1 MQFENKLY
9 INKKLFSMK
18 KNLLT
23 IFFLSVS
30 FILSAQATTPS
41 LQGKSGGGSSLTQYV
56 DPRIG
61 SGDHG
66 HVFVGANVPF
76 GMVNAG
82 PTQLEEGW
90 DWCSGYHESGTKIVG
105 FAQTH
110 LSGTGCSDLGDIA
123 IMPVTGDVT
132 FSREGLATPYSHDNE
147 EVRPG
152 YYSVLLGT
160 DKKVPSLASGGTDN
174 RSPELAS
181 GGTANR
187 SPELVSG
194 GLPAGTIRTEITAAR
209 RCAQYRIT
217 YPAEAKTQ
225 SLVID
230 LENGVGDRVRASRL
244 SLTSDNTGVGYRISH
259 GWAYEQHCY
268 FAIRFSR
275 PVKES
280 WDLQTGSHY
289 YRLDF
294 EPSTEPLIVTIALS
308 PVSEFNA
315 QQNMV
320 GPFMTFDAMRQ
331 EADEQWNR
339 NLARVQASFL
349 NDRDRRIFYTAMYHF
364 MVAPQTW
371 DDENGDWRGAD
382 NRVYR
387 LQTGQGPQ
395 DDGRDGFAWPF
406 GATNP
411 SYLTTLSLW
420 DTYRAAAPLGTIILP
435 EMMPSVTETYL
446 RIFREQGKL
455 PVWHLMSQETDCMV
469 GCPAV
474 PILADALLK
483 GFVKDSLAAIK
494 AMTSSLLMDERGLDD
509 MKAYGYVAND
519 HHGESLSR
527 SLEYMLADWS
537 AVQAGKAVLNA
548 KRSSL
553 NEKQAEELSK
563 TIGFLDKRSHSYPA
577 LYDKRVG
584 FFRGKNSDG
593 SFENLEGFNPNHQT
607 RPFTEGN
614 PWQYLWLVPQDVD
627 GLMQMLGGR
636 DIAVKRL
643 DSLFTA
649 DSQLNEN
656 AQPDISGL
664 IGQYAHG
671 NEPSH
676 HIAYLY
682 ALMGQPRKTAKI
694 VKQIQRELYTDQP
707 AGLCGNE
714 DVGQMSAWYIL
725 SALGFYQ
732 VEPCGGRYVLGSP
745 LVKEAAIHVGNGKTF
760 TIRTHDLSEK
770 AIYIKKVLLNGQPL
784 PVCTTFSSCTEKL
797 PKGYVAPFI
806 LRHEDLVRG
815 GTLDIFMSK

>member
-1 MQFENKLY
+1 MNY
-9 INKKLFSMK
+9 MK
-18 KNLLT
+18 KYSLLLFMAVAAGNLFAAVNLT
-23 IFFLSVS
+23 
-30 FILSAQATTPS
+30 Q
-41 LQGKSGGGSSLTQYV
+41 SLTSYV

-82 PTQLEEGW
+82 PTQIESGW

-123 IMPVTGDVT
+123 IMPAIKELGL
-132 FSREGLATPYSHDNE
+132 SRKGLATTFSHEQE

-152 YYSVLLGT
+152 YYSIVL
-160 DKKVPSLASGGTDN
+160 PESG
-174 RSPELAS
+174 
-181 GGTANR
+181 
-187 SPELVSG
+187 
-194 GLPAGTIRTEITAAR
+194 IRTEITASQRTAM
-209 RCAQYRIT
+209 YRFT
-217 YPAEAKTQ
+217 FPEGSHHHLY
-225 SLVID
+225 VD
-230 LENGVGDRVRASRL
+230 LENGVDDELLWGRL
-244 SLTSDNTGVGYRISH
+244 TQIDPYTYVGYRVSH
-259 GWAYEQHCY
+259 GWSNVQHCY
-268 FAIRFSR
+268 FVMRLNQKSR
-275 PVKES
+275 LYEQSTLKSKRGEGLAPIYH
-280 WDLQTGSHY
+280 LQVNS
-289 YRLDF
+289 
-294 EPSTEPLIVTIALS
+294 PNEPLLVRIALS
-308 PVSEFNA
+308 PVSEANA
-315 QQNMV
+315 IANLNTETKGGMGEKV
-320 GPFMTFDAMRQ
+320 WDFDAMRA
-331 EADEQWNR
+331 EADAAWNR
-339 NLARVQASFL
+339 ELGRVQATFT

-371 DDENGDWRGAD
+371 DDANGDWRGAD
-382 NRVYR
+382 NKIYR
-387 LQTGQGPQ
+387 S
-395 DDGRDGFAWPF
+395 FASTAPKQCEIIRE
-406 GATNP
+406 GDAAEPAKTTSCSPVGN
-411 SYLTTLSLW
+411 SNYLTTLSLW
-420 DTYRAAAPLGTIILP
+420 DTYRAAAPLSTIILP
-435 EMMPSVTETYL
+435 EMMPAIATTYL
-446 RIFREQGKL
+446 RIFHEQGKL
-455 PVWHLMSQETDCMV
+455 PVWHLMSQETNCMV

-483 GFVKDSLAAIK
+483 GYVADSLD
-494 AMTSSLLMDERGLDD
+494 AMEAMISSLLMDERGLDD
-509 MKAYGYVAND
+509 MKKYGYVAND

-527 SLEYMLADWS
+527 TLEYMLADWS
-537 AVQAGKAVLNA
+537 AAEAGKAVLKA
-548 KRSSL
+548 YPD
-553 NEKQAEELSK
+553 NEQLRQAVEY
-563 TIGFLDKRSHSYPA
+563 LDKRSHGYPQ

-584 FFRGKNSDG
+584 FMRGKNSDG
-593 SFENLEGFNPNHQT
+593 SLESLEGFNPNHQT

-614 PWQYLWLVPQDVD
+614 PWQYLWLVPHDVE

-636 DIAVKRL
+636 EIALQRL
-643 DSLFTA
+643 DSLFMA

-745 LVKEAAIHVGNGKTF
+745 LVKEATLHVGDGKTF
-760 TIRTHDLSEK
+760 TIRTIGLSDK
-770 AIYIKKVLLNGQPL
+770 AINIKRAVLNGKPIQRQPL
-784 PVCTTFSSCTEKL
+784 AKPRRGEEGAL
-797 PKGYVAPFI
+797 I
-806 LRHEDLVRG
+806 LNHADIMRG
-815 GTLDIFMSK
+815 GTLEIYMTK

>member
-1 MQFENKLY
+1 MNY
-9 INKKLFSMK
+9 MK
-18 KNLLT
+18 KYSLLLFMAVAAGNLFAAVNQT
-23 IFFLSVS
+23 
-30 FILSAQATTPS
+30 Q
-41 LQGKSGGGSSLTQYV
+41 SLTSYV

-82 PTQLEEGW
+82 PTQIESGW

-123 IMPVTGDVT
+123 IMPAIKELGL
-132 FSREGLATPYSHDNE
+132 SRKGLATTFSHEQE

-152 YYSVLLGT
+152 YYSIVL
-160 DKKVPSLASGGTDN
+160 PESG
-174 RSPELAS
+174 
-181 GGTANR
+181 
-187 SPELVSG
+187 
-194 GLPAGTIRTEITAAR
+194 IRTEITASQRTAM
-209 RCAQYRIT
+209 YRFT
-217 YPAEAKTQ
+217 FPEGSHHHLY
-225 SLVID
+225 VD
-230 LENGVGDRVRASRL
+230 LENGVDDELLWGRL
-244 SLTSDNTGVGYRISH
+244 TQIDPYTYVGYRVSH
-259 GWAYEQHCY
+259 GWSNVQHCY
-268 FAIRFSR
+268 FVMRLNQKSR
-275 PVKES
+275 LYEQSTLKSKRGEGLAPIYH
-280 WDLQTGSHY
+280 LQVNS
-289 YRLDF
+289 
-294 EPSTEPLIVTIALS
+294 PNEPLLVRIALS
-308 PVSEFNA
+308 PVSEANA
-315 QQNMV
+315 IANLNAETKGGMGENV
-320 GPFMTFDAMRQ
+320 WDFDAMRA
-331 EADEQWNR
+331 EADAAWNR
-339 NLARVQASFL
+339 ELGRVQATFT

-371 DDENGDWRGAD
+371 DDANGDWRGAD
-382 NRVYR
+382 NKIYR
-387 LQTGQGPQ
+387 SFESTAPKQCEIIREG
-395 DDGRDGFAWPF
+395 D
-406 GATNP
+406 ATAPKASTSESPVGN
-411 SYLTTLSLW
+411 SKYLTTLSLW
-420 DTYRAAAPLGTIILP
+420 DTYRAAAPLSTIILP
-435 EMMPSVTETYL
+435 EMMPAIATTYL
-446 RIFREQGKL
+446 RIFHEQGKL
-455 PVWHLMSQETDCMV
+455 PVWHLMSQETNCMV

-483 GFVKDSLAAIK
+483 GYVADSLDAMEAII
-494 AMTSSLLMDERGLDD
+494 SSLLMDERGLDD
-509 MKAYGYVAND
+509 MKKYGYVAND

-527 SLEYMLADWS
+527 TLEYMLADWS
-537 AVQAGKAVLNA
+537 AAEAGKAVLKA
-548 KRSSL
+548 YPD
-553 NEKQAEELSK
+553 NEQLRQAVEY
-563 TIGFLDKRSHSYPA
+563 LDKRSHGYPQ

-584 FFRGKNSDG
+584 FMRGKNSDG
-593 SFENLEGFNPNHQT
+593 SLESLEGFNPNHQT

-614 PWQYLWLVPQDVD
+614 PWQYLWLVPHDVE

-636 DIAVKRL
+636 EIALQRL
-643 DSLFTA
+643 DSLFMA

-745 LVKEAAIHVGNGKTF
+745 LVKEATLKVGDGKTF
-760 TIRTHDLSEK
+760 TIRTIGLSDK
-770 AIYIKKVLLNGQPL
+770 AINIKRAVLNGKPIQRQPL
-784 PVCTTFSSCTEKL
+784 AKPRRGEEGAL
-797 PKGYVAPFI
+797 I
-806 LRHEDLVRG
+806 LNHADIMRG
-815 GTLDIFMSK
+815 GTLEIYMTK

>member
-1 MQFENKLY
+1 
-9 INKKLFSMK
+9 MK
-18 KNLLT
+18 KYSLLLFMAVAAGNLFAAVNL
-23 IFFLSVS
+23 
-30 FILSAQATTPS
+30 TPS
-41 LQGKSGGGSSLTQYV
+41 LTSYV

-82 PTQLEEGW
+82 PTQIESGW

-123 IMPVTGDVT
+123 IMPAIKELGL
-132 FSREGLATPYSHDNE
+132 SRKGLATTFSHEQE

-152 YYSVLLGT
+152 YYSIVL
-160 DKKVPSLASGGTDN
+160 PESG
-174 RSPELAS
+174 
-181 GGTANR
+181 
-187 SPELVSG
+187 
-194 GLPAGTIRTEITAAR
+194 IRTEVTASQRTAM
-209 RCAQYRIT
+209 YRFT
-217 YPAEAKTQ
+217 FPEGSHHHLY
-225 SLVID
+225 VD
-230 LENGVGDRVRASRL
+230 LENGVDDELLWGRL
-244 SLTSDNTGVGYRISH
+244 TQIDPYTYVGYRVSH
-259 GWAYEQHCY
+259 GWSNVQHCY
-268 FAIRFSR
+268 FVMRLNQKSR
-275 PVKES
+275 LYEQSTLKSKRGEGLAPIYH
-280 WDLQTGSHY
+280 LQVNS
-289 YRLDF
+289 
-294 EPSTEPLIVTIALS
+294 PNEPLLVRIALS
-308 PVSEFNA
+308 PVSEANA
-315 QQNMV
+315 IANLNAETKGGMGEKV
-320 GPFMTFDAMRQ
+320 WDFDAMRA
-331 EADEQWNR
+331 EADAAWNR
-339 NLARVQASFL
+339 ELGRVQATFT

-371 DDENGDWRGAD
+371 DDANGDWRGAD
-382 NRVYR
+382 NKIYR
-387 LQTGQGPQ
+387 S
-395 DDGRDGFAWPF
+395 FASTAPKQCEIIRE
-406 GATNP
+406 GDAAEPTKTTSCSPVGN
-411 SYLTTLSLW
+411 SNYLTTLSLW
-420 DTYRAAAPLGTIILP
+420 DTYRAAAPLSTIILP
-435 EMMPSVTETYL
+435 EMMPAIATTYL
-446 RIFREQGKL
+446 RIFHEQGKL
-455 PVWHLMSQETDCMV
+455 PVWHLMSQETNCMV

-483 GFVKDSLAAIK
+483 GYVADSLD
-494 AMTSSLLMDERGLDD
+494 AMEAMISSLLMDERGLDD
-509 MKAYGYVAND
+509 MKKYGYVAND

-527 SLEYMLADWS
+527 TLEYMLADWS
-537 AVQAGKAVLNA
+537 AAEAGKAVLKA
-548 KRSSL
+548 YPD
-553 NEKQAEELSK
+553 NEQLRQAVEY
-563 TIGFLDKRSHSYPA
+563 LDKRSHGYPQ

-584 FFRGKNSDG
+584 FMRGKNSDG
-593 SFENLEGFNPNHQT
+593 SLESLEGFNPNHQT

-614 PWQYLWLVPQDVD
+614 PWQYLWLVPHDVE

-636 DIAVKRL
+636 EIALQRL
-643 DSLFTA
+643 DSLFMA

-745 LVKEAAIHVGNGKTF
+745 LVKEATLHVGDGKTF
-760 TIRTHDLSEK
+760 TIRTIGLSDK
-770 AIYIKKVLLNGQPL
+770 AINIKRAVLNGKPIQRQPL
-784 PVCTTFSSCTEKL
+784 AKPRRGEEGAL
-797 PKGYVAPFI
+797 I
-806 LRHEDLVRG
+806 LNHADIMRG
-815 GTLDIFMSK
+815 GTLEIYMTK

>member
-1 MQFENKLY
+1 MNY
-9 INKKLFSMK
+9 MK
-18 KNLLT
+18 KYSLLLFMAVAAGNLFAAVNQT
-23 IFFLSVS
+23 
-30 FILSAQATTPS
+30 Q
-41 LQGKSGGGSSLTQYV
+41 SLTFYV

-82 PTQLEEGW
+82 PTQIESGW

-123 IMPVTGDVT
+123 IMPAIKELGL
-132 FSREGLATPYSHDNE
+132 SRKGLATTFSHEQE

-152 YYSVLLGT
+152 YYSIVL
-160 DKKVPSLASGGTDN
+160 PESG
-174 RSPELAS
+174 
-181 GGTANR
+181 
-187 SPELVSG
+187 
-194 GLPAGTIRTEITAAR
+194 IRTEITASQRTAM
-209 RCAQYRIT
+209 YRFT
-217 YPAEAKTQ
+217 FPEGSHHHLY
-225 SLVID
+225 VD
-230 LENGVGDRVRASRL
+230 LENGVDDELLWGRL
-244 SLTSDNTGVGYRISH
+244 TQIDPYTYVGYRVSH
-259 GWAYEQHCY
+259 GWSNVQHCY
-268 FAIRFSR
+268 FVMRLNQKSR
-275 PVKES
+275 LYEQSTLKSKRGEGLAPIYH
-280 WDLQTGSHY
+280 LQVNS
-289 YRLDF
+289 
-294 EPSTEPLIVTIALS
+294 PNEPLLVRIALS
-308 PVSEFNA
+308 PVSEANA
-315 QQNMV
+315 IANLNAETKGGMGENV
-320 GPFMTFDAMRQ
+320 WDFDAMRA
-331 EADEQWNR
+331 EADAAWNR
-339 NLARVQASFL
+339 ELGRVQATFT

-371 DDENGDWRGAD
+371 DDANGDWRGAD
-382 NRVYR
+382 NKVYR
-387 LQTGQGPQ
+387 SFESTAPKQCEIIREG
-395 DDGRDGFAWPF
+395 D
-406 GATNP
+406 ATAPKASP
-411 SYLTTLSLW
+411 SESPVGNSKYLTTLSLW
-420 DTYRAAAPLGTIILP
+420 DTYRAAAPLSTIILP
-435 EMMPSVTETYL
+435 EMMPAIATTYL
-446 RIFREQGKL
+446 RIFHEQGKL
-455 PVWHLMSQETDCMV
+455 PVWHLMSQETNCMV

-483 GFVKDSLAAIK
+483 GYVADSLD
-494 AMTSSLLMDERGLDD
+494 AMEAMISSLLMDERGLDD
-509 MKAYGYVAND
+509 MKKYGYVAND

-527 SLEYMLADWS
+527 TLEYMLADWS
-537 AVQAGKAVLNA
+537 AAEAGKAVLKA
-548 KRSSL
+548 YPDLEQLR
-553 NEKQAEELSK
+553 QAVEY
-563 TIGFLDKRSHSYPA
+563 LDKRSHGYPQ

-584 FFRGKNSDG
+584 FMRGKNSDG
-593 SFENLEGFNPNHQT
+593 SLESLEGFNPNHQT

-614 PWQYLWLVPQDVD
+614 PWQYLWLVPHDVE

-636 DIAVKRL
+636 EIALQRL
-643 DSLFTA
+643 DSLFMA

-745 LVKEAAIHVGNGKTF
+745 LVKEATLKVGDGKTF
-760 TIRTHDLSEK
+760 TIRTIGLSDK
-770 AIYIKKVLLNGQPL
+770 AINIKRAVLNGKPIQRQP
-784 PVCTTFSSCTEKL
+784 
-797 PKGYVAPFI
+797 VAKPRRGEEGALI
-806 LRHEDLVRG
+806 LNHADIMRG
-815 GTLDIFMSK
+815 GTLEIYMTK